1 MTLANGYEI
10 TTAATNVFNAVITAI
25 LMWEMVHFTK
35 PEQRRICWGIV
46 YGLFFAV
53 CIFGAAIHG
62 IAMEQAQK
70 SYLWHYLFALLSFML
85 ASFVTALVYETDGFF
100 SAKRTAAVTC
110 VIALLFSVLRFV
122 FPARIKFAQFSIYAV
137 LLLLYAIVKLIS
149 ARKEKPYL
157 NYFLLGIFF
166 LVAGSVLQNIK
177 SLKFHIIL
185 DFDYNSIYHIFTL
198 FLILCVHK
206 GLKSSQQA

>member
-1 MTLANGYEI
+1 MGNG
-10 TTAATNVFNAVITAI
+10 
-25 LMWEMVHFTK
+25 
-35 PEQRRICWGIV
+35 
-46 YGLFFAV
+46 
-53 CIFGAAIHG
+53 
-62 IAMEQAQK
+62 
-70 SYLWHYLFALLSFML
+70 SFHE
-85 ASFVTALVYETDGFF
+85 A
-100 SAKRTAAVTC
+100 RTAENLLGDCVWFVFRSMYIRGCYTRYCDGAGTEKR

-122 FPARIKFAQFSIYAV
+122 FPARIKFVQFSIYAV